1 MYKVGTHIFSIE
13 FSAAEK
19 APGKAL
25 SKTTARTLEGRL
37 PQYHP
42 FLCVAPPQGMEG
54 KESKE
59 DKKGKGKEWR
69 EKENGEED
77 LLFTLKVS
85 DATAPATVPA
95 TTPAPATSTT
105 PATSDATDGTTAA
118 SASAPTTAPASSPA
132 TAAAVQTAIPPKSPA
147 ASKTAHSA
155 REVSFELDGGKCR
168 IVMQG
173 GRNII
178 TITSTA
184 ANSAGSTKQKQ
195 QQEDL
200 FSAAEAA
207 SETEAT
213 EAETSQRAA
222 HHQQVCVMEC
232 SGDFRNCTAYS
243 PTDFALNNFIMM
255 LYAFNAVRYSTLLMH
270 SSVIIK
276 RNKETSMEVGKI
288 EATGE
293 GEDNSNG
300 YAKAYMF
307 LGKSGTGKST
317 HSALWLK
324 HIEGC
329 TLLNDDNPVV
339 KVDANSRRATVYGS
353 PWSGKTHCYK
363 NESAAIGA
371 FVQLHQAPKN
381 EIRKESA
388 AHAFAILLP
397 SFSVLKENEKI
408 YREAISAVTALASFS
423 NVYTLNCRPDKE
435 AALLCRNTVA
445 GDNSDAAREKT
456 KEQDDCKS
464 KHAGRKIKQLPKE
477 LMMREIADLAG
488 SGYAVTITVKGNS
501 MRPFLADGRDKVI
514 LKGLEENEKNKSIKT
529 GDVLLARDLKG
540 NIYLHRVIKRNGNLL
555 KTQGDGN
562 YKQTEDIVLKD
573 IMGRVTDVI
582 RKGKKYP
589 VNGCT
594 WKTYSYIWNALRPV
608 RHLLLAVIAR
618 LR

>member
-1 MYKVGTHIFSIE
+1 MGVVGNTPPQMYKVGTHIFSVE
-13 FSAAEK
+13 FSAADK
-19 APGKAL
+19 APYKAL
-25 SKTTARTLEGRL
+25 SKTDAMTLEGIL
-37 PQYHP
+37 PQYQP
-42 FLCVAPPQGMEG
+42 FLCAAPSQGTEVIEG
-54 KESKE
+54 KE
-59 DKKGKGKEWR
+59 KGGE
-69 EKENGEED
+69 EKEGGSESMVNGEE

-85 DATAPATVPA
+85 DAPAA
-95 TTPAPATSTT
+95 K
-105 PATSDATDGTTAA
+105 TDGADTEH
-118 SASAPTTAPASSPA
+118 SS
-132 TAAAVQTAIPPKSPA
+132 SE
-147 ASKTAHSA
+147 H
-155 REVSFELDGGKCR
+155 EVSFELDGGKCR
-168 IVMQG
+168 IIMQQ

-178 TITSTA
+178 IITSTA
-184 ANSAGSTKQKQ
+184 ANSAGSKKPKQ

-207 SETEAT
+207 AEIEAA
-213 EAETSQRAA
+213 EAEASQQGANS
-222 HHQQVCVMEC
+222 QQVCMMEC

-243 PTDFALNNFIMM
+243 PTVFALNNFIMM

-270 SSVIIK
+270 SSVIMQ
-276 RNKETSMEVGKI
+276 RNKEASTEGVKI
-288 EATGE
+288 GSAGE
-293 GEDNSNG
+293 RQVSGNG
-300 YAKAYMF
+300 YAKGYMF

-317 HSALWLK
+317 HSSLWLK

-339 KVDANSRRATVYGS
+339 KVDAIRRSATVYGS

-371 FVQLHQAPKN
+371 FVQLHQAQKN

-408 YREAISAVTALASFS
+408 YREAISAVTALSSFS

-435 AALLCRNTVA
+435 AAVLCRDTIV
-445 GDNSDAAREKT
+445 K
-456 KEQDDCKS
+456 KENVKQKS
-464 KHAGRKIKQLPKE
+464 KAEKKDNKKIKQLPKE
-477 LMMREIADLAG
+477 LMMREIADLTS

-514 LKGLEENEKNKSIKT
+514 LKGLEENEKNKSIKR

-562 YKQTEDIVLKD
+562 YRQTEDIVLKD